1 MVAVIDDKD
10 GSGETE
16 IDGETVR
23 PAVGRLL
30 LGVGENGLGML
41 GGYLE
46 DLQVILFTGHLI
58 DAVPEDRTK
67 YGRQVTGNASGDVV
81 RVVEHMNTSLIWVGN
96 IKSASAVNGR
106 CAYEAFS
113 IWLHGYNIQ
122 LKFKLIQKN
131 V

>member
-46 DLQVILFTGHLI
+46 DMQVIPGI
-58 DAVPEDRTK
+58 C
-67 YGRQVTGNASGDVV
+67 S
-81 RVVEHMNTSLIWVGN
+81 M
-96 IKSASAVNGR
+96 
-106 CAYEAFS
+106 
-113 IWLHGYNIQ
+113 
-122 LKFKLIQKN
+122 
-131 V
+131 

>member
-23 PAVGRLL
+23 SAVGWLF
-30 LGVGENGLGML
+30 LGMGEDGLGML

-46 DLQVILFTGHLI
+46 DLQVILLAGHLV

-67 YGRQVTGNASGDVV
+67 YGGQVTGNASGDVAW
-81 RVVEHMNTSLIWVGN
+81 VVEHMNTSLIWVGN
-96 IKSASAVNGR
+96 KKSASTVNGR
-106 CAYEAFS
+106 CAYEAFLTGFMD
-113 IWLHGYNIQ
+113 IIYG
-122 LKFKLIQKN
+122 
-131 V
+131 

>member
-81 RVVEHMNTSLIWVGN
+81 RVVEHMNTSLIWVEN

-113 IWLHGYNIQ
+113 IWLHGYNI
-122 LKFKLIQKN
+122 
-131 V
+131 

>member
-23 PAVGRLL
+23 SAVGWLL
-30 LGVGENGLGML
+30 LGMGEDGSGML

-46 DLQVILFTGHLI
+46 DLQVILLDGHLV

-67 YGRQVTGNASGDVV
+67 YGRQVTGNASGDVA
-81 RVVEHMNTSLIWVGN
+81 RVIEHMNTSLIWVGN

-106 CAYEAFS
+106 CAVS
-113 IWLHGYNIQ
+113 V
-122 LKFKLIQKN
+122 KLIGGLRDFCEYGIISPYSSG
-131 V
+131 

>member
-23 PAVGRLL
+23 SAVGRLF
-30 LGVGENGLGML
+30 LGMGDDGLGMP

-46 DLQVILFTGHLI
+46 DLQVILLAGHLV

-67 YGRQVTGNASGDVV
+67 YGRQVTGNASGDVAW
-81 RVVEHMNTSLIWVGN
+81 VVEHGKYLLDMGG
-96 IKSASAVNGR
+96 K
-106 CAYEAFS
+106 
-113 IWLHGYNIQ
+113 
-122 LKFKLIQKN
+122 
-131 V
+131 

>member
-67 YGRQVTGNASGDVV
+67 YGRQVTGNASGDVA
-81 RVVEHMNTSLIWVGN
+81 RVVEHGKYLLDM
-96 IKSASAVNGR
+96 GR
-106 CAYEAFS
+106 
-113 IWLHGYNIQ
+113 
-122 LKFKLIQKN
+122 K
-131 V
+131 

>member
-1 MVAVIDDKD
+1 MVAIINDKD
-10 GSGETE
+10 GSGETK

-23 PAVGRLL
+23 SAVGWLL
-30 LGVGENGLGML
+30 LGMGDDGLGVL

-46 DLQVILFTGHLI
+46 DLQVILLAGHLV

-96 IKSASAVNGR
+96 KKAHPPSMADALMKPFLSGFMDIIYG
-106 CAYEAFS
+106 
-113 IWLHGYNIQ
+113 
-122 LKFKLIQKN
+122 
-131 V
+131 

>member
-1 MVAVIDDKD
+1 MVTVIDDKD
-10 GSGETE
+10 GSGKTK

-23 PAVGRLL
+23 SAVGWLF
-30 LGVGENGLGML
+30 LGMGEDGLGML

-46 DLQVILFTGHLI
+46 DLQVILLAGHLV

-67 YGRQVTGNASGDVV
+67 YGRQVTGNASGDVA

-106 CAYEAFS
+106 CAHEAFLAGF
-113 IWLHGYNIQ
+113 IDIIYG
-122 LKFKLIQKN
+122 
-131 V
+131 

>member
-46 DLQVILFTGHLI
+46 DLQIILFTGHLI

-67 YGRQVTGNASGDVV
+67 YGGQMTGNASGDVA
-81 RVVEHMNTSLIWVGN
+81 RVVEHMNTSLIWVENKKG
-96 IKSASAVNGR
+96 ASAVEGR
-106 CAYEAFS
+106 CAYEAFLVGFMD
-113 IWLHGYNIQ
+113 IIYG
-122 LKFKLIQKN
+122 
-131 V
+131 